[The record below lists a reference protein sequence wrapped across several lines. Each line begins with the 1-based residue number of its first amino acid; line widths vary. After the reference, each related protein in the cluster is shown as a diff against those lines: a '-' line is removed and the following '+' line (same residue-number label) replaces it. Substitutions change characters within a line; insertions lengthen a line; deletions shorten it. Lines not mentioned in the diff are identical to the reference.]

1 MSSIAPFDAWI
12 TFGYTRDLEATA
24 RFYEGVL
31 GLPLAVDQ
39 GSCRIWKVRDGAY
52 VGFCDR
58 PQPERGGVMLTLVTD
73 DVDGWQQRLEE
84 AGVPIDKPA
93 QVNAEY
99 GLYHLFCR
107 DPNGYVVEIQRFEDP
122 RWDRA

>member
-12 TFGYTRDLEATA
+12 TFGYTQDLEATA

-31 GLPLAVDQ
+31 GLPLAVDL
-39 GSCRIWKVRDGAY
+39 GSCRFWKVRDGAY

-73 DVDGWQQRLEE
+73 DVDGWQQRLE
-84 AGVPIDKPA
+84 
-93 QVNAEY
+93 
-99 GLYHLFCR
+99 
-107 DPNGYVVEIQRFEDP
+107 
-122 RWDRA
+122 